1 MLVDI
6 FMLTPSYLSPPKIHL
21 PHSLSPV
28 LLDRVVGICK
38 SIYLLGMD
46 DLIKYLEDSGLSQR
60 AFAEQV
66 GVRQACVSRWVTGK
80 AYPDWEY
87 SLPKIVKAT
96 GGKVDAN
103 SFLRSD
109 LDD

>member
-1 MLVDI
+1 MTI
-6 FMLTPSYLSPPKIHL
+6 PKIHISY
-21 PHSLSPV
+21 SLSPH
-28 LLDRVVGICK
+28 LLDRVVQITK
-38 SIYLLGMD
+38 SVYLLSMD
-46 DLIKYLEDSGLSQR
+46 DLIKYLEESGLSQR

-87 SLPKIVKAT
+87 SLPRIVKAT

>member
-1 MLVDI
+1 
-6 FMLTPSYLSPPKIHL
+6 
-21 PHSLSPV
+21 
-28 LLDRVVGICK
+28 
-38 SIYLLGMD
+38 MD
-46 DLIKYLEDSGLSQR
+46 DLIKYLEESGLSQR

-87 SLPKIVKAT
+87 SLPRIVKAT
-96 GGKVDAN
+96 GGMVDAN

>member
-1 MLVDI
+1 LI
-6 FMLTPSYLSPPKIHL
+6 FFTIQK
-21 PHSLSPV
+21 
-28 LLDRVVGICK
+28 DRVVQIAK
-38 SIYLLGMD
+38 SIYLSSMD
-46 DLIKYLEDSGLSQR
+46 DLIKYLEDTGLSQR

-80 AYPDWEY
+80 AYPDWEH

-103 SFLRSD
+103 SFLRGD

>member
-1 MLVDI
+1 MTTLKID
-6 FMLTPSYLSPPKIHL
+6 LS
-21 PHSLSPV
+21 HSLSPV
-28 LLDRVVGICK
+28 FSDRVVEITK

-46 DLIKYLEDSGLSQR
+46 DLIKYLEESGLSQR

-96 GGKVDAN
+96 GGAVDAN

>member
-1 MLVDI
+1 MYKSVY
-6 FMLTPSYLSPPKIHL
+6 PLS
-21 PHSLSPV
+21 
-28 LLDRVVGICK
+28 
-38 SIYLLGMD
+38 MD

>member
-1 MLVDI
+1 MN
-6 FMLTPSYLSPPKIHL
+6 
-21 PHSLSPV
+21 
-28 LLDRVVGICK
+28 
-38 SIYLLGMD
+38 
-46 DLIKYLEDSGLSQR
+46 DLIKYLEDTGLSQR

-87 SLPKIVKAT
+87 SLPRIVKAT

-109 LDD
+109 LDDWFKTKRSCFWTLHLQAN